1 MKSFCFIYDILYV
14 CLSSLT
20 YSFHNVPLAEQVT
33 VGLDCAVAT
42 MVKGEL
48 AEVTVKFEYGFG
60 NTEVQRQLITVPPCS
75 TLMYEVELID
85 FTKVLASLS
94 FHLPQLFCVF
104 FYLLCTPGSGMSGK
118 RIMGDE
124 WP

>member
-20 YSFHNVPLAEQVT
+20 SSFHYVPLAEQVT

-60 NTEVQRQLITVPPCS
+60 NTEVQRQLIMVPPCS
-75 TLMYEVELID
+75 TL
-85 FTKVLASLS
+85 
-94 FHLPQLFCVF
+94 
-104 FYLLCTPGSGMSGK
+104 
-118 RIMGDE
+118 IMK
-124 WP
+124 WN

>member
-1 MKSFCFIYDILYV
+1 MYLFYYV
-14 CLSSLT
+14 SVTIIMASLT
-20 YSFHNVPLAEQVT
+20 SSFHYVPLAEQVT
-33 VGLDCAVAT
+33 IGLDRAVAT

-48 AEVTVKFEYGFG
+48 AEVIVKSEYGFG
-60 NTEVQRQLITVPPCS
+60 NTEVQRQSITVLSCS
-75 TLMYEVELID
+75 TLIYEVELVD

-94 FHLPQLFCVF
+94 FHLLHLACVF
-104 FYLLCTPGSGMSGK
+104 FYLLCIPDSGVAGK